1 MLPQEIIRKKRDG
14 QPLTR
19 DEIAFMVAGLTAGTV
34 TEGQVAAFAMAV
46 FFRGMARDEAVALT
60 EAMRD
65 SGTVLDWSAL
75 DGPVLDKHST
85 GGIGDNVSL
94 MLAPALA
101 ACGAFVPMISGRGLG
116 HTGGTL
122 DKLDSVPGYATQ
134 PDNALFRKV
143 VQEVGCAI
151 IGQTADLAPA
161 DKRVYAIRDVT
172 ATVESIPLITASIL
186 SKKLAAGLD
195 CLVMDVK
202 TGSGAFMQK
211 LEDSRALAQSLVEV
225 ANGAGLTTSALITD
239 MSEPLATAAGNA
251 VEVGNA
257 VDFLSGR
264 RIDKR
269 LWDVTVALGGEV
281 LATAGIAKSAE
292 EGRAKIEAAFASG
305 KAAELFNRMSK
316 ALGGP
321 SDIVDHPEN
330 YLKPAPVVRD
340 IFPAESGKVT
350 AIDTRAVGIAVVEL
364 GGGRTRAADP
374 IDHSVGFT
382 ALAGLGATVNAKT
395 PLAKVHA
402 RDEAAIARATE
413 SLRAAYTIGEGAP
426 KSREVY
432 ERIGP

>member
-1 MLPQEIIRKKRDG
+1 
-14 QPLTR
+14 
-19 DEIAFMVAGLTAGTV
+19 
-34 TEGQVAAFAMAV
+34 
-46 FFRGMARDEAVALT
+46 
-60 EAMRD
+60 
-65 SGTVLDWSAL
+65 
-75 DGPVLDKHST
+75 
-85 GGIGDNVSL
+85 
-94 MLAPALA
+94 
-101 ACGAFVPMISGRGLG
+101 
-116 HTGGTL
+116 
-122 DKLDSVPGYATQ
+122 
-134 PDNALFRKV
+134 

-251 VEVGNA
+251 VEVQNA

-264 RIDKR
+264 QIDRR

-281 LATAGIAKSAE
+281 LATAGIATSAK
-292 EGRAKIEAAFASG
+292 EGRTKIEAAFTSG